1 MATKNHGYI
10 RPDFIKPELSTKL
23 YKTTYNYLSRFYSA
37 KIFEDACS
45 ELKMPIS
52 YLLDTDNWVSIK
64 FGAQFCEIIR
74 LKTGDEFIYQKIGR
88 FYLSPENISTIE
100 FSLIKSFTPN
110 LLVKSNQQIYR
121 KSNAVCKFDVKKT
134 GLGKIGV
141 EISSDQ
147 PMYRDMA
154 YNTLGILESLK
165 DIYALEG
172 FSAVLSTPD
181 DRDLHS
187 FSIKIEY
194 SAIAFYVKRLFKF
207 TIFFALALCLGWFVT
222 HAEEHFGLVTTP
234 ILTALLSVAAYSAV
248 QLRNQLQM
256 QKRSNSEYVNQAQK
270 KNLDLYD
277 KSELLERRY
286 KEASLLK
293 SLSTEL
299 VGCKDPQAVIATC
312 MRSISTDFGYKK
324 AAVFLISEER
334 KKLFLAHS
342 IGFEAMTTLGKTTN
356 IEFAYPNPDKKEGF
370 IATAIEL
377 GRTSLILDVETY
389 KSILKPENKR
399 LLEVLNTGSLIIAP
413 IQSGEIKFGAFLLM
427 REAGEPALE
436 NQDKFL
442 VENIASQ
449 LSLYFESASNF
460 SNEVKLRSIFQKY
473 VPSTVL
479 EQISSDLHTASGA
492 LSPQKKQ
499 ITSIFMDLR
508 GFTQACDGV
517 SPERAFLLINTFAD
531 FITQILATN
540 GAIID
545 NIIGDEIVAFF
556 VKAETN
562 PDEYARR
569 AIAAANE
576 IRSKFHLLQ
585 STLKS
590 YGFPE
595 LRLGIG
601 IHCGEA
607 TIGSV
612 GSDAKMNFTAL
623 GSTVNIA
630 SRLQSLSK
638 KYANS
643 SDVVILA
650 SEDFYKE
657 LGISEVTFD
666 AEVLR
671 GTNVATRF
679 ALLPDDTNVEPPKRQ
694 VA

>member
-1 MATKNHGYI
+1 MATKNHGFI

-23 YKTTYNYLSRFYSA
+23 YKTTYNYLSRFYSS
-37 KIFEDACS
+37 KIFEDACV

-74 LKTGDEFIYQKIGR
+74 QKTGDEFIYQKIGR

-141 EISSDQ
+141 EISSEQ
-147 PMYRDMA
+147 PMYKDMA

-172 FSAVLSTPD
+172 FSAVLSVPNDTD
-181 DRDLHS
+181 IRS

-194 SAIAFYVKRLFKF
+194 SAIAFYIKRLFKF

-234 ILTALLSVAAYSAV
+234 LLTALLAVAGYSAF
-248 QLRNQLQM
+248 QMRSQLQM
-256 QKRSNSEYVNQAQK
+256 QKRSNSDYVNQAQK

-312 MRSISTDFGYKK
+312 MKSISSDFGYRK

-342 IGFEAMTTLGKTTN
+342 IGFEDLRALGTKAN

-377 GRTSLILDVETY
+377 GRTSLILDLETY

-413 IQSGEIKFGAFLLM
+413 IQSGDKKFGAFLLM
-427 REAGEPALE
+427 RETGELPLE

-460 SNEVKLRSIFQKY
+460 SNEVKLRTIFQKY

-479 EQISSDLHTASGA
+479 DQISSDLHTASGA
-492 LSPQKKQ
+492 LSPQKKH

-531 FITQILATN
+531 FVTQILASN

-556 VKAETN
+556 VKAESSPN
-562 PDEYARR
+562 EHARR
-569 AIAAANE
+569 ALDSAKE
-576 IRSKFHLLQ
+576 IRSRFHVLQ
-585 STLKS
+585 ATLRS

-638 KYANS
+638 KFADS

-650 SEDFYKE
+650 SEDFYRE
-657 LGISEVTFD
+657 IGSTTISFES
-666 AEVLR
+666 EVLR
-671 GTNVATRF
+671 GTNIPTKY
-679 ALLPDDTNVEPPKRQ
+679 ALLPNDTIQKSSKQE
-694 VA
+694 AA